1 MMGWLRDFF
10 TRNLGYK
17 GVSLLFAVTFWAW
30 VQSEERVEERMKV
43 PVSWKLPEGLTL
55 LEAPLESAFV
65 TVEGVQASVR
75 ALRAAKL
82 AITIDLRTATEG
94 EAQVELSDRSVE
106 NLPAQVRV
114 KEIQPGSLKVVLDR
128 IQSRRVRV
136 TAATRGE
143 PAAGYKIASVKVEPE
158 RVDLIGPG
166 SVLQTLSEVKTD
178 AVDVNGLRDDAEFEV
193 GLALKKD
200 QLRPEK
206 TSPIKVKV
214 RVAAMV
220 KERKVEAVPLIVDT
234 PGWKTSIT
242 TVTVT
247 LNGPVD
253 VVEKVDPSRLSAR
266 IIVPEGT
273 EPGAEASWGPAQGLR
288 LEVSDVDGVDI
299 TAVEPDRAAIEK
311 VE

>member
-1 MMGWLRDFF
+1 MVWLRDFF

-43 PVSWKLPEGLTL
+43 PVTWKLPDGLTL

-82 AITIDLRTATEG
+82 AITVDLHTATEG
-94 EAQVELSDRSVE
+94 EVQVELSDRSVE

-114 KEIQPGSLKVVLDR
+114 KEIQPASLKLMLDR

-143 PAAGYKIASVKVEPE
+143 PAAGYKLVSVKVEPE
-158 RVDLIGPG
+158 RVDLVGPG

-206 TSPIKVKV
+206 TSHIKVKV
-214 RVAAMV
+214 SIAAMV
-220 KERKVEAVPLIVDT
+220 KERKVEAVPVTIDV
-234 PGWKTSIT
+234 PGWRTAVT
-242 TVTVT
+242 TVSVT

-253 VVEKVDPSRLSAR
+253 VVEKVDPTRLSAR

-288 LEVSDVDGVDI
+288 LEISGVEGVDI
-299 TAVEPDRAAIEK
+299 TAVEPDRAILEK
-311 VE
+311 AE

>member
-1 MMGWLRDFF
+1 MLR
-10 TRNLGYK
+10 
-17 GVSLLFAVTFWAW
+17 SLSSTWAW
-30 VQSEERVEERMKV
+30 VQSEERVEERLKV
-43 PVSWKLPEGLTL
+43 PVTWKLPEGLTL

-82 AITIDLRTATEG
+82 AITIDLSAATEG
-94 EAQVELSDRSVE
+94 EAQVELSDRSIE

-114 KEIQPGSLKVVLDR
+114 KDIQPGTLKVMLDR
-128 IQSRRVRV
+128 ITSRRVRV

-143 PAAGYKIASVKVEPE
+143 PAAGYKLVSVKVEPE
-158 RVDLIGPG
+158 RVDLVGPG

-178 AVDVNGLRDDAEFEV
+178 AVDVTGLRDDAEFEV

-206 TSPIKVKV
+206 TNHIKVKV
-214 RVAAMV
+214 RIAAMV
-220 KERKVEAVPLIVDT
+220 KERKVEAVPLTVDT
-234 PGWKTSIT
+234 PGWKSAVT
-242 TVTVT
+242 TLTVT

-253 VVEKVDPSRLSAR
+253 VVEKIDPARLSAR

-288 LEVSDVDGVDI
+288 LEVSGVDGIDI
-299 TAVEPDRAAIEK
+299 TAVEPNRAIIEK